1 MTMLGQYRA
10 RDSILH
16 RLPAGTKLIG
26 LVVAVL
32 VVAVPP
38 PSLWNLGG
46 GAVLVLACYLVGRL
60 GVGELWRQVLAIR
73 WIIMFIVVVPLLFLP
88 IPTVLATAARVVVVL
103 LLAAIV
109 TLTTRTTE
117 ILDAVEHALHP
128 FRRFGVNP
136 DRIGLMLALTI
147 RTVPVVAGLA
157 GELRDAQRARI
168 GRLSVKA
175 FVVPLLVQSLRHAD
189 DTAEALAAR
198 GVE

>member
-16 RLPAGTKLIG
+16 RLPAGAKLIG
-26 LVVAVL
+26 LVVVIVAV
-32 VVAVPP
+32 VVPP
-38 PSLWNLGG
+38 PTWWDLGA
-46 GAVLVLACYLVGRL
+46 GAVVVIAGYLVGRL
-60 GVGELWRQVLAIR
+60 GLAELWRQILAVR
-73 WIIMFIVVVPLLFLP
+73 WLIVFIVVVPLIFLP
-88 IPTVLATAARVVVVL
+88 IPTVLATAARVVIVL

-117 ILDAVEHALHP
+117 ILDAVERALRP
-128 FRRFGVNP
+128 LRRFGVNP

-147 RTVPVVAGLA
+147 RTVPVIAGLA
-157 GELRDAQRARI
+157 GELRDAQRART

-189 DTAEALAAR
+189 DTADALAAR